1 MAVFK
6 EALQLKQ
13 VPLLSSLD
21 SKQLKLLA
29 FTCEVFDYAAQ
40 DYLFHEGETSDCV
53 YVILAG
59 VVEIIGGDQDGQPVL
74 LATSSEN
81 NLIGEMAVLS
91 GASRAASV
99 KAQGAVTALE
109 DSERPVPRTGHREP
123 RGRAARDADSQ
134 RKTGGYQPAYRR
146 TTEPHRPAG
155 KWMTPVAGRP
165 TGPPGKKAK

>member
-29 FTCEVFDYAAQ
+29 FTCDVSDYADQ
-40 DYLFHEGETSDCV
+40 DYLFRQGETSDCV
-53 YVILAG
+53 YVILEG
-59 VVEIIGGDQDGQPVL
+59 VVEIIGSDHDGQAVL

-91 GASRAASV
+91 GASRTASV
-99 KAQGAVTALE
+99 RARGAVTTLNIPNDRFLELLTGNPQVALHVMRLLSAKLA
-109 DSERPVPRTGHREP
+109 DTSRH
-123 RGRAARDADSQ
+123 AADLQTRLDRLD
-134 RKTGGYQPAYRR
+134 G
-146 TTEPHRPAG
+146 E
-155 KWMTPVAGRP
+155 
-165 TGPPGKKAK
+165 

>member
-6 EALQLKQ
+6 EAQQLKQ

-40 DYLFHEGETSDCV
+40 DYLFREGETSDCV
-53 YVILAG
+53 YVILEG
-59 VVEIIGGDQDGQPVL
+59 VVEIIGSDQDGKEVL

-91 GASRAASV
+91 GASRTASV
-99 KAQGAVTALE
+99 KAQGAVTALKIANDRFLE
-109 DSERPVPRTGHREP
+109 LITTNSQVALHVMQTLSTKLADTSRH
-123 RGRAARDADSQ
+123 AADLQTRID
-134 RKTGGYQPAYRR
+134 RVEKP
-146 TTEPHRPAG
+146 
-155 KWMTPVAGRP
+155 
-165 TGPPGKKAK
+165 

>member
-59 VVEIIGGDQDGQPVL
+59 MVEIIGGDQDGQPVL

-91 GASRAASV
+91 GASRTASV
-99 KAQGAVTALE
+99 KAQGAVTALKIPNDRFLE
-109 DSERPVPRTGHREP
+109 LVTGNPEVALHVMRILS
-123 RGRAARDADSQ
+123 AKLADTNRHTAELQ
-134 RKTGGYQPAYRR
+134 NRIDRLENG
-146 TTEPHRPAG
+146 
-155 KWMTPVAGRP
+155 
-165 TGPPGKKAK
+165 